1 MPAINKSYR
10 PKPEAPKR
18 TPPPLPAYL
27 RENQVL
33 QSLPISKSSLW
44 RLVAAEK
51 LKVIRISKRMTLF
64 SAQSV
69 LDYLA
74 ECETKG
80 QK

>member
-1 MPAINKSYR
+1 MPARNTNLPTDSKQSLG
-10 PKPEAPKR
+10 

-44 RLVAAEK
+44 RLVAADK
-51 LKVIRISKRMTLF
+51 LKVVRISKRMTLF

-74 ECETKG
+74 DCEKKG
-80 QK
+80 RK